1 MTAREKIDKL
11 LRSSGAMC
19 DDCISSSAAIRPRQT
34 VNARCREMERAG
46 ELERRTLACPQCHR
60 VKIINLPK
68 DGKFEAQRSGVVRQ
82 PLISGPAPATQA
94 SLPSSHRD
102 AGASQATDTL
112 VCTGIHP
119 TGEVLGP
126 RTKPPVNQPPLQAAD
141 LIITGNRSGPP
152 SLANWAR
159 SAVSLIAMWSRAL
172 VSAATA
178 ILPSRRA
185 R

>member
-1 MTAREKIDKL
+1 MTAFRHL
-11 LRSSGAMC
+11 LPSVHGRRSMPGVAKWRGQ
-19 DDCISSSAAIRPRQT
+19 ANLNGEPWPVRNAI
-34 VNARCREMERAG
+34 
-46 ELERRTLACPQCHR
+46 